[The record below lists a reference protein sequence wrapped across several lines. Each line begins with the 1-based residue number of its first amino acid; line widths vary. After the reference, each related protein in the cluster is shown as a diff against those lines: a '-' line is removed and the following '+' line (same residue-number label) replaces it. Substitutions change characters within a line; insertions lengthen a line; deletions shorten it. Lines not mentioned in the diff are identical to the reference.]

1 MTDESKT
8 TGHDPNGH
16 DPNGHDPDGHGPD
29 GRAPDG
35 HGPDEY
41 RVYLSQVFS
50 GPLDLLLHLV
60 KEQEVEISEVKI
72 SEVVDGYLEYVKDLE
87 ELDLELAGEFLVL
100 AATLMSIKSRS
111 LLPSDEV
118 DLEDDL
124 DPQDELIQRL
134 IEYQRFRGAAD
145 DLGERYQLRA
155 AQHSRGYRFEARD
168 AAGEPSLDLSEI
180 SAWDLLSTFSR
191 LLRETRTNR
200 PHRVASDPR
209 PLRWYV
215 ANMASLLRNRGSL
228 ELTDLVAGIGSDL
241 SRETLVG
248 AFCALL
254 ELVHLG
260 VASPRQDEVGRDEIR
275 VHYREGND
283 EDLEHLL
290 AAARF
295 ADEEPETAPE
305 AEVPPPAKPEPDA

>member
-16 DPNGHDPDGHGPD
+16 DPNGHGPD

-111 LLPSDEV
+111 LWVRSSLNGCWMKPRRTRWRHE
-118 DLEDDL
+118 ERL
-124 DPQDELIQRL
+124 DGC
-134 IEYQRFRGAAD
+134 RG
-145 DLGERYQLRA
+145 G
-155 AQHSRGYRFEARD
+155 
-168 AAGEPSLDLSEI
+168 
-180 SAWDLLSTFSR
+180 
-191 LLRETRTNR
+191 
-200 PHRVASDPR
+200 
-209 PLRWYV
+209 
-215 ANMASLLRNRGSL
+215 
-228 ELTDLVAGIGSDL
+228 
-241 SRETLVG
+241 
-248 AFCALL
+248 
-254 ELVHLG
+254 
-260 VASPRQDEVGRDEIR
+260 
-275 VHYREGND
+275 
-283 EDLEHLL
+283 
-290 AAARF
+290 
-295 ADEEPETAPE
+295 
-305 AEVPPPAKPEPDA
+305 